1 MRKIFLVVAM
11 VFASASAQAAGSRSL
26 TVGSADVPAALQAT
40 TTAAPQVAQVNE
52 PTEAPKYV
60 DRPPAV
66 STTPDATSTSSTS
79 TTTQAPASTAKT
91 TAKTTANAD
100 KPRRK
105 PYWTAGRIIGEL
117 HRHGIYW

>member
-1 MRKIFLVVAM
+1 MRKIVLVVAM

-26 TVGSADVPAALQAT
+26 TVASADVPAAQQAT
-40 TTAAPQVAQVNE
+40 TTAAPQATQADQ

-60 DRPPAV
+60 DRPSAV
-66 STTPDATSTSSTS
+66 STTPDTTTTSSTP
-79 TTTQAPASTAKT
+79 TTTQAPTSTTKT
-91 TAKTTANAD
+91 TAKAD

>member
-60 DRPPAV
+60 DRPSAV
-66 STTPDATSTSSTS
+66 STTPDTTTTSSTP
-79 TTTQAPASTAKT
+79 TTTQAPASTTKT
-91 TAKTTANAD
+91 TAKAD